1 MRTAILSVGTEILF
15 GQIIN
20 TNTVYL
26 SQELNNM
33 GIDVMYHY
41 SVGDNEKRLE
51 DIISLAFKDCDLI
64 ITTGGLGPT
73 QDDLTKETV
82 AKALGDTLVLDQ
94 EALTSI
100 EKAFERMG
108 KPMTENNIKQAY
120 LPSKSTIFQN
130 DMGTAPGFAL
140 EVNGKTV
147 ICLPGPP
154 REMKNMFV
162 KSVKPYLET
171 KTDSVIFY
179 KLVRTFGIGE
189 SQLETSLLDLI
200 DVQTDPTIATYAKEG
215 ESYLRIASKR
225 KSKEEA
231 ENAIDQMIYDVD
243 KLIPGHIYST
253 EGKDLK
259 TVVAEKLISRK
270 ITVSCAES
278 LTGGLVA
285 SQLIETP
292 GISEVLDRGIVTYSN
307 NAKIKE
313 LGVLEE
319 VLSKHGEVSEETA
332 IAMVEGLYDKT
343 RSSLCI
349 STTGIAGP
357 SGGTETKPVGLSY
370 ICVKYNG
377 KVHCEEL
384 RLRNSGREGIR
395 QRCVLSVMNLI
406 NKAIEE

>member
-100 EKAFERMG
+100 EKAFDRMG
-108 KPMTENNIKQAY
+108 KPMTDNNIKQAY

-140 EVNGKTV
+140 EVNGKTA

-162 KSVKPYLET
+162 KSVKPYLEN

-200 DVQTDPTIATYAKEG
+200 NNQSDPTIATYAKEG

-225 KSKEEA
+225 KSKKEA
-231 ENAIDQMIYDVD
+231 EKAIDQMIDAVD
-243 KLIPGHIYST
+243 KLIPGHIYNT

-259 TVVAEKLISRK
+259 RVVAEKLINRK
-270 ITVSCAES
+270 ITISCAES

-292 GISEVLDRGIVTYSN
+292 GISEVFDRGIVTYSN

-313 LGVLEE
+313 LGVPEE
-319 VLSKHGEVSEETA
+319 VLSKYGEVSRETA
-332 IAMVEGLYDKT
+332 VAMAEGLYKKT
-343 RSSLCI
+343 RSSLCV

-357 SGGTETKPVGLSY
+357 SGGTEAKPVGLAY
-370 ICVKYNG
+370 VCVKFNDKTY
-377 KVHCEEL
+377 CEEL

-395 QRCVLSVMNLI
+395 QRCVLFVMNLI